1 MRANNSLKNAVVA
14 AIMNVVTILVGFIAQ
29 KIFITTLGNEYLGIN
44 GLFSNVLSMLAVVEL
59 GFGSAIVYHL
69 YKPIAENDEKQVNI
83 LMKFY
88 KKTYNIIALIIFV
101 LGICILPFIKY
112 IIGEVTISDNLYF
125 LFFLALIDI
134 VASYLLTYK
143 RSILYADQK
152 TYITNIVHIGYVVFM
167 NVVEILFLLAFHN
180 YVLYLII
187 KIIFRILENLVITVI
202 ANKKY
207 PFITKKIDENIDIN
221 IKNDIYK
228 KVKGLL
234 FHRIGGSLVLGT
246 DNIIISRL
254 FGVVTVGL
262 YSNYNMVINAVTN
275 LFGQVFSSITATV
288 GNLLIENDKNKSYQ
302 VYKNILFVNSWIYN
316 FAGICILCLM
326 EPFVSIWLGNEY
338 LLSYSVLVAL
348 VINFYI
354 QGMRKTNSVFKEAA
368 GIFYEDRFVPLIESF
383 INIVASIILAKLF
396 GLIGVFIGTILSS
409 LALFLYSYPIFVYKK
424 LFNRKYSEFIKE
436 HLKYLIISV
445 IITVITALLINCI
458 NVSNLILQLV
468 INGLVCIIIP
478 NIVYIAI
485 FRKTEEF
492 KYYFNLLKQ
501 LLGKKIKKIN

>member
-14 AIMNVVTILVGFIAQ
+14 AVMNVVTILVGFISQ

-69 YKPIAENDEKQVNI
+69 YKPIAEKNEKQVNI
-83 LMKFY
+83 LMRFY
-88 KKTYNIIALIIFV
+88 KKTYNIIAIIIFV

-112 IIGEVTISDNLYF
+112 IIGEVTISDNIYF

-134 VASYLLTYK
+134 VVSYLLTYK

-152 TYITNIVHIGYVVFM
+152 TYITNIVHIGYVIFM
-167 NVVEILFLLAFHN
+167 NVFEIIFLLAFHN

-187 KIIFRILENLVITVI
+187 KIVFRILENLVITVI
-202 ANKKY
+202 ANKRY
-207 PFITKKIDENIDIN
+207 PFIIKKIEDNLDKD

-246 DNIIISRL
+246 DNIIISKM

-262 YSNYNMVINAVTN
+262 YSNYSMIINAVTN

-288 GNLLIENDKNKSYQ
+288 GNLLIEKDKRKSYQ
-302 VYKNILFVNSWIYN
+302 VYKSILFVNSWLYN

-326 EPFVSIWLGNEY
+326 EPFVSIWLGNDY
-338 LLSYSVLVAL
+338 LLSYSVLIVL
-348 VINFYI
+348 VINFYV

-368 GIFYEDRFVPLIESF
+368 GIFYEDRFVPLLESL
-383 INIVASIILAKLF
+383 INIVSSIIFAKLF
-396 GLIGVFIGTILSS
+396 GLVGVFIGTLLSS
-409 LALFLYSYPIFVYKK
+409 LALFLYSYPVFVYKK
-424 LFNRKYSEFIKE
+424 LFNRKYSEFIKI
-436 HLKYLIISV
+436 HLKYLVIS
-445 IITVITALLINCI
+445 IFITAITVLLINCI
-458 NVSNLILQLV
+458 NLSNLILQLI
-468 INGLVCIIIP
+468 INALVCIIVP
-478 NIVYIAI
+478 NIIYII
-485 FRKTEEF
+485 LFRKTEEF
-492 KYYFNLLKQ
+492 KYYLNLAKQ
-501 LLGKKIKKIN
+501 LFNKKKKIFN